1 MFNLVFKHIGDKEEC
16 IIGSWSNFESAKF
29 EFETRK
35 HYYMNLEFTV
45 IMVEDY
51 HMEVYNRFTAKVLLT
66 EKLTMNA

>member
-1 MFNLVFKHIGDKEEC
+1 MIDLKFKHVGDKEEY

-66 EKLTMNA
+66 EKLTLNA

>member
-35 HYYMNLEFTV
+35 QYYMNLEFPV
-45 IMVEDY
+45 IIVEDY
-51 HMEVYNRFTAKVLLT
+51 YMEVYNRFTAKVLLT